1 MENELE
7 EGKDWDQGDQMGDA
21 TATQARDDNTVDQGG
36 SGGSGEKGMEFDC
49 ILEVRLMAL
58 LVYWI

>member
-7 EGKDWDQGDQMGDA
+7 EGKDWDQGDQMGEA
-21 TATQARDDNTVDQGG
+21 TATQMRDDNTVDQGG
-36 SGGSGEKGMEFDC
+36 SGGSGEERRRWNWVIFQK
-49 ILEVRLMAL
+49 MAF